1 MSPPAGW
8 RGRSS
13 SRASADGVIIATG
26 ELMFG
31 RVRLVLD
38 PEDRDKLADHGVS
51 EQGR

>member
-8 RGRSS
+8 RAPVVVE
-13 SRASADGVIIATG
+13 ASADGVVIATG

-38 PEDRDKLADHGVS
+38 PEDRDKLAAMV
-51 EQGR
+51 